1 MLSEPQVWTLIVSL
15 VALLGGAG
23 IWAARVSWLR
33 DFLHRAEAE
42 AHNVVLEVEQVY
54 VDRIL
59 AGRAPESAGGAEL
72 TPDEKEIALHL
83 AVARLEELLGL
94 ATIERA
100 LRILGLPRVPDFV
113 RRWLTT
119 RVEARVKLLSMGQE
133 RT

>member
-1 MLSEPQVWTLIVSL
+1 MSEPQVWALLASL

-23 IWAARVSWLR
+23 LWAARVAWLR

-42 AHNVVLEVEQVY
+42 ARNVVLEVEQVY
-54 VDRIL
+54 VDKIL
-59 AGRAPESAGGAEL
+59 AGRDPSSDGGAEL

-119 RVEARVKLLSMGQE
+119 RVEAQVKHLSMEQGGK
-133 RT
+133 T